1 MIKLLKKCGIL
12 AAICLGIG
20 ASLIGLSTIPSC
32 TSVIN
37 MMTDSVSYQGLGKDE
52 VLDLLQK
59 VNEPNGTTRLILG
72 DSVANQL
79 YLYRG
84 NDEYYI
90 ATGNLAMT
98 FVWQYI
104 FAKDYL
110 EAHPEATDIYLCIT
124 PDSLE
129 RSFEVKLSYNYLLI
143 PLAQTN
149 NMDALDEEQYSLL
162 KDMYGSFFVKPET
175 VRFIGASGL
184 NTKLYLN
191 AVENFYTLF
200 PQRRSRVEK
209 TSAPDLNLAETYILN
224 IQTLCDEHDVT
235 LHLIP
240 NPKMDTEENREY
252 LKQLEDEYRHS
263 PLYQINPGFFEQII
277 FYPEEVFKDDL
288 HFKDEFLEDEGKF
301 EVIKAVQEATGE
313 LEGLIQ

>member
-1 MIKLLKKCGIL
+1 MIRLLKKCGIL
-12 AAICLGIG
+12 AAIFLGIG
-20 ASLIGLSTIPSC
+20 ASLTCLSTIPPC

-37 MMTDSVSYQGLGKDE
+37 MMTDSVSYQGMGKDE

-59 VNEPNGTTRLILG
+59 VNEPNVTTRLILG

-84 NDEYYI
+84 NDKYYV

-98 FVWQYI
+98 FVWQYV
-104 FAKDYL
+104 FARDYL

-149 NMDALDEEQYSLL
+149 NMDVLDEAQYRLL
-162 KDMYGSFFVKPET
+162 KDMYGSFFTKPET

-191 AVENFYTLF
+191 AAENFYTLF

-209 TSAPDLNLAETYILN
+209 TSEPDMTLAETYILN
-224 IQTLCDEHDVT
+224 IQALCNENNAT

-240 NPKMDTEENREY
+240 NPKMDTGDNREY
-252 LKQLEDEYRHS
+252 LKRLEDEYCQS
-263 PLYQINPGFFEQII
+263 PLYDINPEFFEQIV
-277 FYPEEVFKDDL
+277 FYPEDVFKDDL
-288 HFKDEFLEDEGKF
+288 HFKDDFLENEGKF
-301 EVIKAVQEATGE
+301 EVIRAVQEATGD
-313 LEGLIQ
+313 LEGLLQ

>member
-1 MIKLLKKCGIL
+1 MIRLLKKSGIL

-20 ASLIGLSTIPSC
+20 ASLICLSTIPPC
-32 TSVIN
+32 TSIIN
-37 MMTDSVSYQGLGKDE
+37 MMTDSVSYQGMGKDE

-72 DSVANQL
+72 DSIANQL

-98 FVWQYI
+98 FVWQYV
-104 FAKDYL
+104 FARDYL

-149 NMDALDEEQYSLL
+149 NMDVLDDTQYRLL
-162 KDMYGSFFVKPET
+162 KDMYGSFFTKPET

-191 AVENFYTLF
+191 AAENFYTLF

-209 TSAPDLNLAETYILN
+209 TAEPDMTLAETYILN
-224 IQTLCDEHDVT
+224 IQALCNENDVT

-240 NPKMDTEENREY
+240 NPKMDTGDNREY
-252 LKQLEDEYRHS
+252 LKQLEDEYCQS
-263 PLYQINPGFFEQII
+263 PLYDINPEFFEQIV
-277 FYPEEVFKDDL
+277 FYPEDVFKDDL
-288 HFKDEFLEDEGKF
+288 HFKDNFLENEGKF
-301 EVIKAVQEATGE
+301 EVIRAVQEATGD
-313 LEGLIQ
+313 LEGLLR